1 MSTLCVLGQVC
12 KIDRECFTQVLA
24 KDAVK
29 GGSTLVSKV
38 LETDVKE
45 TASRLTNKVMEKV
58 EGSNFKLIETLPAV
72 ENAILSIKQ
81 TNLVYRELVISLK
94 ESFASQTRAATRQ
107 LKAANRADVIGRDI
121 EDGRHGSGMD
131 SVGRVLSGYSS
142 HLVLAAE
149 KSQELTNIKDAADVE
164 ERAQD
169 DFNSRIYE
177 TPAAKLIAAIE
188 GFLDKELAQAVRARS
203 DYKDLRREVSLNAK
217 KVEDI
222 EGKGTSDRLEPLKQV
237 VADGMKML
245 EEKREELM
253 RTFMVAEQRKP
264 TLQMSLHSYLQ
275 AQVEYHQQCAISAEK
290 ILQSVQTT

>member
-1 MSTLCVLGQVC
+1 MA
-12 KIDRECFTQVLA
+12 EFQVLA

-45 TASRLTNKVMEKV
+45 TANRLTNKVMEKV
-58 EGSNFKLIETLPAV
+58 EGSNFKLVETLPAV

-81 TNLVYRELVISLK
+81 TDAIYRELVLSLK
-94 ESFASQTRAATRQ
+94 DSFVSQTRAATRQ

-121 EDGRHGSGMD
+121 EDGRHGPGMD
-131 SVGRVLSGYSS
+131 SVGRALSGYSS

-149 KSQELTNIKDAADVE
+149 QSQELTNIKDAAEVE

-169 DFNSRIYE
+169 DFDSRVFE
-177 TPAAKLIAAIE
+177 TPAAKLISAIE

-217 KVEDI
+217 KVEDL
-222 EGKGTSDRLEPLKQV
+222 ESKGQSDRLEACKQV
-237 VADGMKML
+237 VADGMKLL
-245 EEKREELM
+245 EVKREELM

-275 AQVEYHQQCAISAEK
+275 AQLEYHQQCAISAEK
-290 ILQSVQTT
+290 ILKSVQTA

>member
-1 MSTLCVLGQVC
+1 M
-12 KIDRECFTQVLA
+12 
-24 KDAVK
+24 K
-29 GGSTLVSKV
+29 GGSSLVSMV

-45 TASRLTNKVMEKV
+45 TANRLTNKVMEKV
-58 EGSNFKLIETLPAV
+58 EGSNFKLVETVPAV

-81 TNLVYRELVISLK
+81 TDTIYRELVAALK
-94 ESFASQTRAATRQ
+94 DSFAAQARAATRQ

-121 EDGRHGSGMD
+121 EDGSHGAG
-131 SVGRVLSGYSS
+131 SVGRALSGYSS

-149 KSQELTNIKDAADVE
+149 KCQELTNIKDAADVE

-169 DFNSRIYE
+169 DFESKIYE

-188 GFLDKELAQAVRARS
+188 GFLGKELALAVKARA

-217 KVEDI
+217 RVEDL
-222 EGKGTSDRLEPLKQV
+222 EGKGSSDRLEALKQS
-237 VADGMKML
+237 VADGMKHL

-253 RTFMVAEQRKP
+253 RSFMVAEQRKP

-275 AQVEYHQQCAISAEK
+275 AQLEYHQQCAISAEK
-290 ILQSVQTT
+290 TLSSLSSA

>member
-1 MSTLCVLGQVC
+1 VA
-12 KIDRECFTQVLA
+12 EFQVLA

-45 TASRLTNKVMEKV
+45 TANRLTNKVMEKV
-58 EGSNFKLIETLPAV
+58 EGSNFKLVETLPAV

-81 TNLVYRELVISLK
+81 TDAIYRELVLSLK
-94 ESFASQTRAATRQ
+94 DSFVSQTRAATRQ

-121 EDGRHGSGMD
+121 EDGRHGPGMD
-131 SVGRVLSGYSS
+131 SVGRALSGYSS

-149 KSQELTNIKDAADVE
+149 QSQELTNIKDAAEVE

-169 DFNSRIYE
+169 DFDSRVFE
-177 TPAAKLIAAIE
+177 TPAAKLISAIE

-217 KVEDI
+217 KVEDL
-222 EGKGTSDRLEPLKQV
+222 ESKGQSDRLEACKQV
-237 VADGMKML
+237 VADGMKLL
-245 EEKREELM
+245 EVKREELM

-275 AQVEYHQQCAISAEK
+275 AQLEYHQQCAISAEK
-290 ILQSVQTT
+290 ILKSVQTA

>member
-222 EGKGTSDRLEPLKQV
+222 EGKGTSDRLESLKQV